1 MADAAQLSA
10 IVDTQSTL
18 TDTEHSTT
26 TSAHGQAGTLR
37 LVTAF
42 EARLDR
48 LYGAILEHARGMREW
63 SVFLSRPEAHQW
75 AAVLYGSALVLDRQS
90 ADPLGDG
97 WPKLLAESIAHK
109 YARYSHQPAAQRRR
123 AYQRAE
129 AVNQRNQ
136 ARNAAICRDRASGM
150 TYRALTEKHGV
161 SERTCRRAVK
171 PAPANDRSFAVRSP
185 DRPEVG
191 EGAATTNP
199 GRRRLRAVSEEG
211 NGETVPNTDKGR
223 GVRGGAP
230 PLTATARLVAISHPY
245 QGPSRMIPTGP
256 AGRQVMRAPG
266 VKHGS
271 RHE

>member
-1 MADAAQLSA
+1 MANAAQLSA

-42 EARLDR
+42 EVRQDG
-48 LYGAILEHARGMREW
+48 LYGAILEHARDMAEW
-63 SVFLSRPEAHQW
+63 SVFLSRPQADKW
-75 AAVLYGSALVLDRQS
+75 ATVLQGVAMVLDRQS
-90 ADPLGDG
+90 ADPLGG
-97 WPKLLAESIAHK
+97 EWPKLLAASIAHK
-109 YARYSHQPAAQRRR
+109 YGPYSHQPEAQRRR

-129 AVNQRNQ
+129 AVNQRAE

-171 PAPANDRSFAVRSP
+171 PAPANGRSFAVRP
-185 DRPEVG
+185 NRPVEPAGPKVG
-191 EGAATTNP
+191 EGVVATKLAS
-199 GRRRLRAVSEEG
+199 RRLRQVPKG

-223 GVRGGAP
+223 GARGGGGGGGAS
-230 PLTATARLVAISHPY
+230 PLTAMARLVAISHPY
-245 QGPSRMIPTGP
+245 LGPSRMIRP
-256 AGRQVMRAPG
+256 GRLGRY
-266 VKHGS
+266 
-271 RHE
+271 

>member
-42 EARLDR
+42 EVRLDR

-97 WPKLLAESIAHK
+97 WPKLLAESISRTSMQGTLTNQRRSVAGPTS
-109 YARYSHQPAAQRRR
+109 APRRSTSATRRATLLSAVTVPAA
-123 AYQRAE
+123 
-129 AVNQRNQ
+129 
-136 ARNAAICRDRASGM
+136 
-150 TYRALTEKHGV
+150 
-161 SERTCRRAVK
+161 
-171 PAPANDRSFAVRSP
+171 
-185 DRPEVG
+185 
-191 EGAATTNP
+191 
-199 GRRRLRAVSEEG
+199 
-211 NGETVPNTDKGR
+211 
-223 GVRGGAP
+223 
-230 PLTATARLVAISHPY
+230 
-245 QGPSRMIPTGP
+245 
-256 AGRQVMRAPG
+256 
-266 VKHGS
+266 
-271 RHE
+271 